1 MGEYDEVFEALSEHH
16 RRQLLVELLLTPQR
30 IPEPTG
36 AAQEMLDANEA
47 LLREQL
53 TRAGSI
59 RDVDEYVVSMHSI
72 HLPKLAEDE
81 LITWH
86 RETDLITQGPNFG
99 DAKPFLKL
107 LVEQRD
113 ERRTADP
120 VVTVVD
126 GV

>member
-36 AAQEMLDANEA
+36 AAREMLDANEA

-53 TRAGSI
+53 ASAGSI
-59 RDVDEYVVSMHSI
+59 RGVDEYAVSMHSI

-86 RETDLITQGPNFG
+86 REEDLITQGPLF
-99 DAKPFLKL
+99 DEARPFLER
-107 LVEQRD
+107 LVEQEDQQLAR
-113 ERRTADP
+113 DP
-120 VVTVVD
+120 VVTFVD
-126 GV
+126 EV